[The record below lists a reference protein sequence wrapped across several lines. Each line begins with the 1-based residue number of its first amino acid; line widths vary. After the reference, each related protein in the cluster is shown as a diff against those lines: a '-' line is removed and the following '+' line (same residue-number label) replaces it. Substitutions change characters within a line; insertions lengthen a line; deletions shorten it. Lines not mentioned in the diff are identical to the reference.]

1 MAASSASHAQ
11 LIQAS
16 WARCRDFG
24 LEHQSAPDFGE
35 LSGVRLSELLERQQ
49 ALLRTTRDEVMPQFS
64 HLLGNSSYLIMLS
77 DDQGQLLETWGT
89 RRFIDPRQQQGFSVG
104 ARWLEQGVGT
114 NAIGTA
120 LACAQAVHVGQDEH
134 FLKLNRYMASAAA
147 PLFDAQ
153 RRLIGVLDVSSDSYL
168 PASQTLGLV
177 RMMSQSLENRLIM
190 ARYAGQYR
198 QLSFNTDAN
207 NLDSQW
213 AGLLLFDDRG
223 RILAANRR
231 ADSLLGQV
239 ALQQSLEQL
248 LQTPL
253 PALLKHP
260 AGQAFA
266 VQVAG
271 RNRFHCLLHEPLASP
286 LPAAARCPPADCD
299 PRITKAL
306 RQAQLLLEKD
316 VPVLIHGE
324 TGVGKEVF
332 VKALHEASSRR
343 NQPLI
348 AVNCAAIPTEL
359 VESELFGYEKGA
371 FTGAHHKGNLGLIRK
386 ADQGIVFL
394 DEIGDMP
401 LATQAR
407 LLRFLQTRNIQP
419 LGSGETVAVNVR
431 VISAT
436 HQDLPERVRQG
447 RFRQD
452 LYYRIAG
459 LSLSLPPLRER
470 SDRLALI
477 EQIHQHYR
485 DAEAPPQLDHNVL
498 QLLLQ
503 HPWPGNLRQ
512 LASTLQVALALAGP
526 HPIALEHLPDSFFS
540 ELPTVQASQPSP
552 PLAPDQRDL
561 NRRLQALNGNVS
573 ALARDL
579 GISRTTLYKRLHA
592 QEQTDSCPQTCEDPG
607 LH

>member
-1 MAASSASHAQ
+1 MAVSIASHDQ

-16 WARCRDFG
+16 WARCRDYG
-24 LEHQSAPDFGE
+24 LDHQSAPNFGE
-35 LSGVRLSELLERQQ
+35 LSAACLSALLERQQ
-49 ALLRTTRDEVMPQFS
+49 ILLRTTRDEVIPQFN

-89 RRFIDPRQQQGFSVG
+89 RRFIDPRQQHGFVAG

-120 LACAQAVHVGQDEH
+120 LACSEAVHVGQDEH
-134 FLKLNRYMASAAA
+134 FLKRNRYMASAAA
-147 PLFDAQ
+147 PLFDAE

-168 PASQTLGLV
+168 PASQTLGMV
-177 RMMSQSLENRLIM
+177 RMMSQSLENRLII

-198 QLSFNTDAN
+198 QLSFNTGSN

-223 RILAANRR
+223 RVLAANRR
-231 ADSLLGQV
+231 ADSLLGQP
-239 ALQQSLEQL
+239 ALQHSLEQL
-248 LQTPL
+248 FQTPL
-253 PALLKHP
+253 PELLQHA
-260 AGQAFA
+260 AGQPFA
-266 VQVAG
+266 VQVPG
-271 RNRFHCLLHEPLASP
+271 RNRFHCLLREPLTGPSTASN
-286 LPAAARCPPADCD
+286 RQPPADCD
-299 PRITKAL
+299 PRIAKAL
-306 RQAQLLLEKD
+306 RQAGLLLEKD
-316 VPVLIHGE
+316 IALLIQGE

-348 AVNCAAIPTEL
+348 AVNCAAIPAEL

-371 FTGAHHKGNLGLIRK
+371 FTGAHHKGNPGLIRK
-386 ADQGIVFL
+386 AEHGIVFL

-401 LATQAR
+401 LPTQAR
-407 LLRFLQTRNIQP
+407 LLRFLQTRCIQP
-419 LGSGETVAVNVR
+419 LGSGDPVPVDIR

-436 HQDLPERVRQG
+436 HQDLSERVRQG

-459 LSLSLPPLRER
+459 LSLTLPPLRER

-485 DAEAPPQLDHNVL
+485 DADAPPQLDNKVL
-498 QLLLQ
+498 QHLLQ

-512 LASTLQVALALAGP
+512 LASTLQVALALAGQQP
-526 HPIALEHLPDSFFS
+526 VALEHLPDSFFS
-540 ELPTVQASQPSP
+540 ELPASQTVESSP
-552 PLAPDQRDL
+552 PCVSDEHDL
-561 NRRLQALNGNVS
+561 NLRLQALKGNVS

-592 QEQTDSCPQTCEDPG
+592 QGQAEG
-607 LH
+607 

>member
-1 MAASSASHAQ
+1 MAVSIASHDQ

-16 WARCRDFG
+16 WARCRDYG
-24 LEHQSAPDFGE
+24 LDHQSAPDFGE
-35 LSGVRLSELLERQQ
+35 LSAACLGELLERQQ
-49 ALLRTTRDEVMPQFS
+49 ILLRTTRDEVIPQFN

-89 RRFIDPRQQQGFSVG
+89 RRFIDPRQQHGFVAG
-104 ARWLEQGVGT
+104 ARWLEQGTGT

-120 LACAQAVHVGQDEH
+120 LACSEAVHVGQDEH
-134 FLKLNRYMASAAA
+134 FLKRNRYMASAAA
-147 PLFDAQ
+147 PLFDAE

-168 PASQTLGLV
+168 PASQTLGMV
-177 RMMSQSLENRLIM
+177 RMMSQSLENRLII

-198 QLSFNTDAN
+198 QLSFNTGSN

-223 RILAANRR
+223 RVLAANRR
-231 ADSLLGQV
+231 ADSLLGQP
-239 ALQQSLEQL
+239 ALQHSLEHLFQTSLPEL
-248 LQTPL
+248 LQH
-253 PALLKHP
+253 A
-260 AGQAFA
+260 AGQPFA
-266 VQVAG
+266 VQVPG
-271 RNRFHCLLHEPLASP
+271 RNRFHCLLREPLTSP
-286 LPAAARCPPADCD
+286 STATNRPPPADCD
-299 PRITKAL
+299 PRIAKAL
-306 RQAQLLLEKD
+306 RQAGLLLEKD
-316 VPVLIHGE
+316 IALLIQGE

-348 AVNCAAIPTEL
+348 AVNCAAIPAEL

-371 FTGAHHKGNLGLIRK
+371 FTGAHHKGNPGLIRK
-386 ADQGIVFL
+386 AEHGIVFL

-401 LATQAR
+401 LPTQAR
-407 LLRFLQTRNIQP
+407 LLRFLQTRCIQP
-419 LGSGETVAVNVR
+419 LGSGDPVPVDIR

-436 HQDLPERVRQG
+436 HQDLSERVRQG

-459 LSLSLPPLRER
+459 LSLTLPPLRER

-485 DAEAPPQLDHNVL
+485 DADAPPQLDNKVVQH
-498 QLLLQ
+498 LLQ

-512 LASTLQVALALAGP
+512 LASTLQVALALAGQQP
-526 HPIALEHLPDSFFS
+526 VALEHLPDSFFS
-540 ELPTVQASQPSP
+540 ELPASQTVESSP
-552 PLAPDQRDL
+552 PCASDEHDL
-561 NRRLQALNGNVS
+561 NLRLQALKGNVS

-592 QEQTDSCPQTCEDPG
+592 QGQAEG
-607 LH
+607 

>member
-1 MAASSASHAQ
+1 MAVSIASHDQ

-16 WARCRDFG
+16 WARCRDYG
-24 LEHQSAPDFGE
+24 LDHQSAPDFGE
-35 LSGVRLSELLERQQ
+35 LSAACLSELLERQQ
-49 ALLRTTRDEVMPQFS
+49 ILLRTTRDEVIPQFN

-89 RRFIDPRQQQGFSVG
+89 RRFIDPRQQHGFVAG

-120 LACAQAVHVGQDEH
+120 LACSEAVHVGQDEH
-134 FLKLNRYMASAAA
+134 FLKRNRYMASAAA
-147 PLFDAQ
+147 PLFDAE

-168 PASQTLGLV
+168 PASQTLGMV
-177 RMMSQSLENRLIM
+177 RMMSQSLENRLII

-198 QLSFNTDAN
+198 QLSFNTGSN

-231 ADSLLGQV
+231 ADSLLGQP
-239 ALQQSLEQL
+239 ALQHSLEHL
-248 LQTPL
+248 FQTPL
-253 PALLKHP
+253 PELLQHA
-260 AGQAFA
+260 AGQPFA
-266 VQVAG
+266 VQVPG
-271 RNRFHCLLHEPLASP
+271 RNRFHCLLREPLTSPSVASN
-286 LPAAARCPPADCD
+286 RQPPADCD
-299 PRITKAL
+299 PRIAKAL
-306 RQAQLLLEKD
+306 RQAGLLLEKD
-316 VPVLIHGE
+316 IPLLIQGE

-348 AVNCAAIPTEL
+348 AVNCAAIPAEL

-371 FTGAHHKGNLGLIRK
+371 FTGAHHKGNPGLIRK
-386 ADQGIVFL
+386 AEHGIVFL

-401 LATQAR
+401 LPTQAR
-407 LLRFLQTRNIQP
+407 LLRFLQTRCIQP
-419 LGSGETVAVNVR
+419 LGSGDPLPVDIR

-436 HQDLPERVRQG
+436 HQDLSERVRQG

-459 LSLSLPPLRER
+459 LSLTLPALRER

-485 DAEAPPQLDHNVL
+485 DADAPPQLDNKVL
-498 QLLLQ
+498 QHLLQ

-512 LASTLQVALALAGP
+512 LASTLQVALALAGQQP
-526 HPIALEHLPDSFFS
+526 VALEHLPDSFFS
-540 ELPTVQASQPSP
+540 ELPASQTVEP
-552 PLAPDQRDL
+552 PPPCVSDEHDL
-561 NRRLQALNGNVS
+561 NLRLQALKGNVS

-592 QEQTDSCPQTCEDPG
+592 QGQAEG
-607 LH
+607 

>member
-1 MAASSASHAQ
+1 MAVSIASHDQ

-16 WARCRDFG
+16 WARCRDYG
-24 LEHQSAPDFGE
+24 LDHQSAPDFGE
-35 LSGVRLSELLERQQ
+35 LSAACLSELLERQQ
-49 ALLRTTRDEVMPQFS
+49 ILLRTTRDEVIPQFN

-89 RRFIDPRQQQGFSVG
+89 RRFIDPRQQHGFVAG

-120 LACAQAVHVGQDEH
+120 LACSEAVHVGQDEH
-134 FLKLNRYMASAAA
+134 FLKRNRYMASAAA
-147 PLFDAQ
+147 PLFDAE

-168 PASQTLGLV
+168 PASQTLGMV
-177 RMMSQSLENRLIM
+177 RMMSQSLENRLII

-198 QLSFNTDAN
+198 QLSFNTGSN

-231 ADSLLGQV
+231 ADSLLGQP
-239 ALQQSLEQL
+239 ALQHSLEHL
-248 LQTPL
+248 FQTPL
-253 PALLKHP
+253 PELLQH
-260 AGQAFA
+260 ASGQPFA
-266 VQVAG
+266 VQVPG
-271 RNRFHCLLHEPLASP
+271 RNRFHCLLREPLTSPSASSS
-286 LPAAARCPPADCD
+286 RQPPADCD
-299 PRITKAL
+299 PRIAKAL
-306 RQAQLLLEKD
+306 RQAGLLLEKD
-316 VPVLIHGE
+316 IPLLIQGE

-343 NQPLI
+343 SQPLI
-348 AVNCAAIPTEL
+348 AVNCAAIPAEL

-371 FTGAHHKGNLGLIRK
+371 FTGAHHKGNPGLIRK
-386 ADQGIVFL
+386 AEHGIVFL

-401 LATQAR
+401 LPTQAR
-407 LLRFLQTRNIQP
+407 LLRFLQTRCIQP
-419 LGSGETVAVNVR
+419 LGSGDPVPVDIR

-436 HQDLPERVRQG
+436 HQDLSERVRQG

-459 LSLSLPPLRER
+459 LSLTLPALRER

-485 DAEAPPQLDHNVL
+485 DADAPPQLDNKVL
-498 QLLLQ
+498 QHLLQ

-512 LASTLQVALALAGP
+512 LASTLQVALALAGQQP
-526 HPIALEHLPDSFFS
+526 VALEHLPDSFFS
-540 ELPTVQASQPSP
+540 ELPASQTVEP
-552 PLAPDQRDL
+552 PPPCASDEHDL
-561 NRRLQALNGNVS
+561 NLRLQALKGNVS

-592 QEQTDSCPQTCEDPG
+592 QGQAEG
-607 LH
+607 

>member
-1 MAASSASHAQ
+1 MAVSIASHDQ

-16 WARCRDFG
+16 WARCRDYG
-24 LEHQSAPDFGE
+24 LDHQSAPDFGD
-35 LSGVRLSELLERQQ
+35 LSAACLSELLERQQ
-49 ALLRTTRDEVMPQFS
+49 ILLRTTRDEVIPQFN

-89 RRFIDPRQQQGFSVG
+89 RRFIDPRQQHGFVAG

-120 LACAQAVHVGQDEH
+120 LACSEAVHVGQDEH
-134 FLKLNRYMASAAA
+134 FLKRNRYMASAAA
-147 PLFDAQ
+147 PLFDAE

-168 PASQTLGLV
+168 PASQTLGMV
-177 RMMSQSLENRLIM
+177 RMMSQSLENRLII

-198 QLSFNTDAN
+198 QLSFNTGSN

-231 ADSLLGQV
+231 ADSLLGQP
-239 ALQQSLEQL
+239 ALQHSLEHL
-248 LQTPL
+248 FQTPL
-253 PALLKHP
+253 PELLQHA
-260 AGQAFA
+260 AGQPFA
-266 VQVAG
+266 VQVPG
-271 RNRFHCLLHEPLASP
+271 RNRFHCLLREPLTSPSAASN
-286 LPAAARCPPADCD
+286 RQPPADCD

-306 RQAQLLLEKD
+306 RQAGLLLEKD
-316 VPVLIHGE
+316 IPLLIQGE

-343 NQPLI
+343 SQPLI
-348 AVNCAAIPTEL
+348 AVNCAAIPAEL

-371 FTGAHHKGNLGLIRK
+371 FTGAHHKGNPGLIRK
-386 ADQGIVFL
+386 AEHGIVFL

-401 LATQAR
+401 LPTQAR
-407 LLRFLQTRNIQP
+407 LLRFLQTRCIQP
-419 LGSGETVAVNVR
+419 LGSGDPVPVDIR

-436 HQDLPERVRQG
+436 HQDLSERVRQG

-459 LSLSLPPLRER
+459 LSLTLPALRER

-485 DAEAPPQLDHNVL
+485 DADAPPQLDNKVL
-498 QLLLQ
+498 QHLLQ

-512 LASTLQVALALAGP
+512 LASTLQVALALAGQQP
-526 HPIALEHLPDSFFS
+526 VALEHLPDSFFS
-540 ELPTVQASQPSP
+540 ALPASQTVEPSP
-552 PLAPDQRDL
+552 PCVSDEHDL
-561 NRRLQALNGNVS
+561 NLRLQALKGNVS

-592 QEQTDSCPQTCEDPG
+592 QGQAEG
-607 LH
+607 

>member
-1 MAASSASHAQ
+1 MAVSIASHDQ

-16 WARCRDFG
+16 WARCRDYG
-24 LEHQSAPDFGE
+24 LDHQSAPDFGD
-35 LSGVRLSELLERQQ
+35 LSAACLSELLERQQ
-49 ALLRTTRDEVMPQFS
+49 ILLRTTHDEVIPQFN

-89 RRFIDPRQQQGFSVG
+89 RRFIDPRQQHGFVAG

-120 LACAQAVHVGQDEH
+120 LACSEAVHVGQDEH
-134 FLKLNRYMASAAA
+134 FLKRNRYMASAAA
-147 PLFDAQ
+147 PLFDAE

-168 PASQTLGLV
+168 PASQTLGMV
-177 RMMSQSLENRLIM
+177 RMMSQSLENRLII

-198 QLSFNTDAN
+198 QLSFNTGSN

-231 ADSLLGQV
+231 ADSLLGQP
-239 ALQQSLEQL
+239 ALQHSLEHL
-248 LQTPL
+248 FQTPL
-253 PALLKHP
+253 PELLQHA
-260 AGQAFA
+260 AGQPFA
-266 VQVAG
+266 VQVPG
-271 RNRFHCLLHEPLASP
+271 RNRFHCLLREPLTSPSAASN
-286 LPAAARCPPADCD
+286 RQPPADCD

-306 RQAQLLLEKD
+306 RQAGLLLEKD
-316 VPVLIHGE
+316 IPLLIQGE

-343 NQPLI
+343 SQPLI
-348 AVNCAAIPTEL
+348 AVNCAAIPAEL

-371 FTGAHHKGNLGLIRK
+371 FTGAHHKGNPGLIRK
-386 ADQGIVFL
+386 AEHGIVFL

-401 LATQAR
+401 LPTQAR
-407 LLRFLQTRNIQP
+407 LLRFLQTRCIQP
-419 LGSGETVAVNVR
+419 LGSGDPVPVDIR

-436 HQDLPERVRQG
+436 HQDLSERVRQG

-459 LSLSLPPLRER
+459 LSLTLPALRER

-485 DAEAPPQLDHNVL
+485 DADAPPQLDNKVL
-498 QLLLQ
+498 QHLLQ

-512 LASTLQVALALAGP
+512 LASTLQVALALAGQ
-526 HPIALEHLPDSFFS
+526 HPVALEHLPDSFFS
-540 ELPTVQASQPSP
+540 ALPASQTVEPSP
-552 PLAPDQRDL
+552 PCVSDEHDL
-561 NRRLQALNGNVS
+561 NLRLQALKGNVS

-592 QEQTDSCPQTCEDPG
+592 QGQAEG
-607 LH
+607 

>member
-1 MAASSASHAQ
+1 MAVSIASHDQ

-16 WARCRDFG
+16 WARCRDYG
-24 LEHQSAPDFGE
+24 LDHQSAPDFGD
-35 LSGVRLSELLERQQ
+35 LSAACLSELLERQQ
-49 ALLRTTRDEVMPQFS
+49 ILLRTTRDEVIPQFN

-89 RRFIDPRQQQGFSVG
+89 RRFIDPRQQHGFVAG

-120 LACAQAVHVGQDEH
+120 LACSEAVHVGQDEH
-134 FLKLNRYMASAAA
+134 FLKRNRYMASAAA
-147 PLFDAQ
+147 PLFDAE

-168 PASQTLGLV
+168 PASQTLGMV
-177 RMMSQSLENRLIM
+177 RMMSQSLENRLII

-198 QLSFNTDAN
+198 QLSFNTGSN

-223 RILAANRR
+223 RVLAANRR
-231 ADSLLGQV
+231 ADSLLGQP
-239 ALQQSLEQL
+239 ALQHSLEHL
-248 LQTPL
+248 FQTPL
-253 PALLKHP
+253 PELLQH
-260 AGQAFA
+260 ASGQPFA
-266 VQVAG
+266 VQVPG
-271 RNRFHCLLHEPLASP
+271 RNRFHCLLREPLTSPSTASN
-286 LPAAARCPPADCD
+286 RQPPADCD

-306 RQAQLLLEKD
+306 RQAGLLLEKD
-316 VPVLIHGE
+316 IPLLIQGE

-343 NQPLI
+343 SQPLI
-348 AVNCAAIPTEL
+348 AVNCAAIPAEL

-371 FTGAHHKGNLGLIRK
+371 FTGAHHKGNPGLIRK
-386 ADQGIVFL
+386 AEHGIVFL

-401 LATQAR
+401 LPTQAR
-407 LLRFLQTRNIQP
+407 LLRFLQTRCIQP
-419 LGSGETVAVNVR
+419 LGSGDPVPVDIR

-436 HQDLPERVRQG
+436 HQDLSERVRQG

-459 LSLSLPPLRER
+459 LSLTLPALRER

-485 DAEAPPQLDHNVL
+485 DADAPPQLDNKVL
-498 QLLLQ
+498 QHLLQ

-512 LASTLQVALALAGP
+512 LASTLQVALALAGQQP
-526 HPIALEHLPDSFFS
+526 VALEHLPDSFFS
-540 ELPTVQASQPSP
+540 ELPASQTVEP
-552 PLAPDQRDL
+552 PPPCVSDEHDL
-561 NRRLQALNGNVS
+561 NLRLQALKGNVS

-592 QEQTDSCPQTCEDPG
+592 QGQAEG
-607 LH
+607 

>member
-1 MAASSASHAQ
+1 MAASSMSHAQ

-16 WARCRDFG
+16 WARCRDYG
-24 LEHQSAPDFGE
+24 LEPQSAPDFGD
-35 LSGVRLSELLERQQ
+35 LCAASLSELLERHH
-49 ALLRTTRDEVMPQFS
+49 ALLRTTCDEVMPQFN

-77 DDQGQLLETWGT
+77 DDQGRLLETWGT
-89 RRFIDPRQQQGFSVG
+89 RRFIDPRQQHGFVAG

-120 LACAQAVHVGQDEH
+120 LACAEAVHVSQDEH

-147 PLFDAQ
+147 PLFDAE

-198 QLSFNTDAN
+198 QLNFNTGSN

-223 RILAANRR
+223 RIVAANRR
-231 ADSLLGQV
+231 ADSLLGQP
-239 ALQQSLEQL
+239 ALQQTLEQVF
-248 LQTPL
+248 QTPL
-253 PALLKHP
+253 SALLQH
-260 AGQAFA
+260 AEGQPFA
-266 VQVAG
+266 LQVTG
-271 RNRFHCLLHEPLASP
+271 RNRFHCLLHTPLASP
-286 LPAAARCPPADCD
+286 STPKRSQPPADCD
-299 PRITKAL
+299 PRISKAL
-306 RQAQLLLEKD
+306 HQAGLLLEKD
-316 VPVLIHGE
+316 IPVLIQGE

-348 AVNCAAIPTEL
+348 AVNCAAIPAEL

-371 FTGAHHKGNLGLIRK
+371 FTGAHHKGNPGLIRK
-386 ADQGIVFL
+386 AEQGIVFL

-401 LATQAR
+401 LPTQAR
-407 LLRFLQTRNIQP
+407 LLRFLQTRCIQP
-419 LGSGETVAVNVR
+419 LGSGEPVPVDIR

-436 HQDLPERVRQG
+436 HQDLIERVRQG

-459 LSLSLPPLRER
+459 LSLTLPPLRER

-477 EQIHQHYR
+477 EQIHRHYR
-485 DAEAPPQLDHNVL
+485 DADAPRQLDSKVL
-498 QLLLQ
+498 QHLLQ

-512 LASTLQVALALAGP
+512 LASTLQVALALAGQQ
-526 HPIALEHLPDSFFS
+526 PIALEHLPERFFS
-540 ELPTVQASQPSP
+540 ELPATKKAEPIPSFS
-552 PLAPDQRDL
+552 ADERNL
-561 NRRLQALNGNVS
+561 NLRLQALKGNVS

-592 QEQTDSCPQTCEDPG
+592 QGQTDD
-607 LH
+607 